1 MRGEPTSPVSSRLI
15 IFDLDGTL
23 VDSSTDI
30 ANAVNYATG
39 PYGLAPLSVTET
51 IGLIGEGLTRLIE
64 KILGPGRM
72 HLHAEVMRRF
82 LEHYEAHLADSTH
95 AYPGVPE
102 TLGLLPGCRKAV
114 VSNKRE
120 RFSRKLLAELGL
132 LHFFDLVVGS
142 DSVPERK
149 PSPLPLQHAMRV
161 LGAGPA
167 HTAIVGDSVY
177 DMEAGRA
184 AGIRTIAVTYGYHD
198 RSRLVG
204 ADILI
209 DDFRQLESIFDAGRV

>member
-1 MRGEPTSPVSSRLI
+1 MSLRLI

-39 PYGLAPLSVTET
+39 PYGLAALSVTET

-72 HLHAEVMRRF
+72 HLHTEVMRRF
-82 LEHYEAHLADSTH
+82 LEHYEAHLADTTR

-102 TLGLLPGCRKAV
+102 TLGLLPGFRKAV

-120 RFSRKLLAELGL
+120 RFSQKLLAELGL
-132 LHFFDLVVGS
+132 LSCFDLVVGS
-142 DSVPERK
+142 DSVAGRK

-167 HTAIVGDSVY
+167 HTTIVGDSIY
-177 DMEAGRA
+177 DIEAGKA

-198 RSRLVG
+198 RSRLLG
-204 ADILI
+204 ADALI
-209 DDFRQLESIFDAGRV
+209 DDFRQLESLFSPGRG